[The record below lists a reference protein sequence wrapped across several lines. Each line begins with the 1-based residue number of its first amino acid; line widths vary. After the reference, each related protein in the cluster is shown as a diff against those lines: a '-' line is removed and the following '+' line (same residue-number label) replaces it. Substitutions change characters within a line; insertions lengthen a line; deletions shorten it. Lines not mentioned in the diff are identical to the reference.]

1 MASSSVPAISAA
13 ANTPIIRT
21 TKTHWRAVMVHDPR
35 AEGLGRQA
43 ARRRSTIGRMAN
55 SVIGLAQRL
64 TSRAVARMM
73 FWPTVIALPMV
84 SQVPRLAGLDELSAI
99 GARVTG
105 GGRSRSRARWNF
117 RVRRRGAFGAG
128 AGGGIGSGRSN
139 SPPYL

>member
-1 MASSSVPAISAA
+1 
-13 ANTPIIRT
+13 
-21 TKTHWRAVMVHDPR
+21 
-35 AEGLGRQA
+35 
-43 ARRRSTIGRMAN
+43 MAN
-55 SVIGLAQRL
+55 AVIGLAQRL

-73 FWPTVIALPMV
+73 FWPTVIELLIVP
-84 SQVPRLAGLDELSAI
+84 QVPRLAELDELSAI

-128 AGGGIGSGRSN
+128 AAGGIGSGRSN